1 MNANNYQAN
10 SQNNI
15 INHREYN
22 IKIKNIDY
30 ILRIEIDQQY
40 IYFILSKINE
50 SLEYNYKNKMD
61 LLTIINKLELNSSKY
76 SNLDLILK
84 IIDNINKKNKII
96 VDINEDN
103 SCNLLFKLIN
113 ALDEEF
119 ISEIKLYK
127 EYMNNNDKFNI
138 LYNKINL
145 IKNINNKTEDNKEV
159 EEMKNKIN
167 ELNINMNK
175 REEEIKDILRQKDII
190 IKDMNEKL
198 INQENIIKEIENKL
212 LNNFIEKF
220 NTFKKELKD
229 DIDKQNEVIE
239 KIKNN
244 K

>member
-15 INHREYN
+15 INHRQYN
-22 IKIKNIDY
+22 IKNENIDY

-61 LLTIINKLELNSSKY
+61 LLTIINKLELNPSKY

-96 VDINEDN
+96 ININEDD

-119 ISEIKLYK
+119 TSEIKLYK

-145 IKNINNKTEDNKEV
+145 IKNINNKSEDNKEI
-159 EEMKNKIN
+159 KKIQNKIN
-167 ELNINMNK
+167 ELI
-175 REEEIKDILRQKDII
+175 
-190 IKDMNEKL
+190 
-198 INQENIIKEIENKL
+198 
-212 LNNFIEKF
+212 
-220 NTFKKELKD
+220 
-229 DIDKQNEVIE
+229 
-239 KIKNN
+239 
-244 K
+244 

>member
-1 MNANNYQAN
+1 MKANNYQSN

-22 IKIKNIDY
+22 IKNENNDY

-40 IYFILSKINE
+40 IYFILSKLNE
-50 SLEYNYKNKMD
+50 FLEYNYKNKMD

-76 SNLDLILK
+76 SNLDLLLK
-84 IIDNINKKNKII
+84 LIDNINKKNKIS
-96 VDINEDN
+96 ININKDN

-119 ISEIKLYK
+119 TSEIKLYK

-145 IKNINNKTEDNKEV
+145 IKNINNKIEDNKEI

-175 REEEIKDILRQKDII
+175 REEEIKDILKQKDII

-198 INQENIIKEIENKL
+198 LNQENIINKIENKL
-212 LNNFIEKF
+212 FEQFNN
-220 NTFKKELKD
+220 
-229 DIDKQNEVIE
+229 
-239 KIKNN
+239 IKNDLIDYYLYKIIKRCIKYKLLMMN
-244 K
+244 

>member
-15 INHREYN
+15 INHREYH
-22 IKIKNIDY
+22 IKNDNIDY

-76 SNLDLILK
+76 SNLDLLLK
-84 IIDNINKKNKII
+84 LIDNINKKHKII
-96 VDINEDN
+96 ININEDD

-119 ISEIKLYK
+119 TSEIKLYK

-138 LYNKINL
+138 LYNKIEL
-145 IKNINNKTEDNKEV
+145 IKNINNKTENNKEI
-159 EEMKNKIN
+159 EEMKDLIN
-167 ELNINMNK
+167 ELNINMKK
-175 REEEIKDILRQKDII
+175 RE
-190 IKDMNEKL
+190 
-198 INQENIIKEIENKL
+198 
-212 LNNFIEKF
+212 
-220 NTFKKELKD
+220 
-229 DIDKQNEVIE
+229 
-239 KIKNN
+239 
-244 K
+244 